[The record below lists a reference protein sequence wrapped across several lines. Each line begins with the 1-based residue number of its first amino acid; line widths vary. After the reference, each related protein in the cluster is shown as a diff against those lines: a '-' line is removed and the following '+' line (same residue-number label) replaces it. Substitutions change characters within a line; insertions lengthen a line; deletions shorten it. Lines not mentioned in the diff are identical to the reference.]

1 MAYPYRVELTKT
13 QRAELRGLVG
23 SGTAPAR
30 MLTRARILL
39 KANHGEGGPGWSD
52 AAIAGALDIN
62 LSTVLRVRRQFVT
75 EGLAA
80 TLTRK
85 RPDRVYACALDG
97 EQEAHLIAV
106 ACSEPPVGQA
116 RWSLRLLA
124 DELVR
129 REVVEAVSHETVRQT
144 LKKPCSSRG

>member
-1 MAYPYRVELTKT
+1 MAYPYRVELTET

-85 RPDRVYACALDG
+85 RPDRVYARALDG

-129 REVVEAVSHETVRQT
+129 LEVVEAVSHETVRQT
-144 LKKPCSSRG
+144 LKKTCSSRG